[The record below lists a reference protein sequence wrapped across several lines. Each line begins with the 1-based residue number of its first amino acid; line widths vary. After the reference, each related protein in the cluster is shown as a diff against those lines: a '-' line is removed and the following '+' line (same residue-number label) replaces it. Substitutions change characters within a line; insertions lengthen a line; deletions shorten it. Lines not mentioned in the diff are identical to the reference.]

1 MAAIILR
8 AGCRLGLA
16 GRREAAGGAP
26 DLTLTRA
33 PLQQAVRMN
42 FDARMAARWF
52 GRLNRRRESRIVT
65 LETSYFAED
74 VRMPNF
80 FLVCRTLGL

>member
-52 GRLNRRRESRIVT
+52 GRLNRRRESRVASQAQQKA
-65 LETSYFAED
+65 LQASLSVAA
-74 VRMPNF
+74 V
-80 FLVCRTLGL
+80 LA